1 MTGKARAWRAG
12 VAIWPRENTGR
23 EEIFMIR
30 MLMRGTALAAA
41 LTALNL
47 GTAAN
52 AQIAVS
58 ANDNKIALVDG
69 ANTVPANP
77 PPDTV
82 TILDIG
88 VSPPKVLGELQA
100 PSSVVGVPQS
110 VAVSKDETFAI
121 VTSAMKV
128 DAADPKKTAP
138 DDRVSVIDLKANPP
152 AVTQTLQAG
161 AGVTGVSI
169 SPSGTLAITANRAE
183 GTLSLF
189 TISGKTL
196 SPAGK
201 IDLGNKASGPSHVA
215 FLPDGKSAIVTRD
228 GDHRVSILS
237 IDGNKVEDTKKFM
250 VGGFRP
256 YSLVVSPKGDV
267 AVFGNQGGGQG
278 DSDQINV
285 VDLKSNPPRVVEAI
299 SVGQTPEGVSMAPDG
314 SHVAVI
320 LHNGSPR
327 KNNHPAYNDHGL
339 MRIFKV
345 DGTKLTLV
353 TTTKIGT
360 WAQGSVWSRDG
371 KTIVVQATHEK
382 ELQVFSFDGKEAK
395 LTGAVKTNG
404 GGVGMRTSM
413 Q

>member
-1 MTGKARAWRAG
+1 
-12 VAIWPRENTGR
+12 
-23 EEIFMIR
+23 MIR
-30 MLMRGTALAAA
+30 DFMRGTALASA
-41 LTALNL
+41 LIALPFL
-47 GTAAN
+47 CTSAS
-52 AQIAVS
+52 AQLAVS
-58 ANDNKIALVDG
+58 ANDNKIALVNG
-69 ANTVPANP
+69 VNTVPANP
-77 PPDTV
+77 APDTV

-88 VSPPKVLGELQA
+88 VSPPKVLGEVQA

-110 VAVSKDETFAI
+110 VAVAKDESFAL
-121 VTSAMKV
+121 VTAAMKV
-128 DAADPKKTAP
+128 DPADPKKTAP
-138 DDRVSVIDLKANPP
+138 DDKLSVIDLKANPP
-152 AVTQTLQAG
+152 AVIATLQAG
-161 AGVTGVSI
+161 PGATGVSI
-169 SPSGTLAITANRAE
+169 NPAGTLAITANRSE
-183 GTLSLF
+183 GTLSVF

-196 SPAGK
+196 TPAGK

-256 YSLVVSPKGDV
+256 YSLVISPKGDV

-285 VDLKSNPPRVVEAI
+285 VDLKSNPPRIVEAI
-299 SVGQTPEGVSMAPDG
+299 TVGQTPEGVSMAPDG
-314 SHVAVI
+314 SHLAVI

-327 KNNHPAYNDHGL
+327 NKNHPAYNDHGL

-353 TTTKIGT
+353 TTAKIGT
-360 WAQGSVWSRDG
+360 WAQGSVWSNDG
-371 KTIVVQATHEK
+371 KTIIVQATHEK

-395 LTGAVKTNG
+395 LTGSIKTNG
-404 GGVGMRTSM
+404 SGVGMRTSM

>member
-1 MTGKARAWRAG
+1 
-12 VAIWPRENTGR
+12 
-23 EEIFMIR
+23 MIR
-30 MLMRGTALAAA
+30 ILLRGTALVA
-41 LTALNL
+41 LTLL
-47 GTAAN
+47 FLTPTAS

-77 PPDTV
+77 PADTV

-100 PSSVVGVPQS
+100 PNSVVGVPQS
-110 VAVSKDETFAI
+110 VAVSKDESFAL
-121 VTSAMKV
+121 VTAAMKV
-128 DAADPKKTAP
+128 DPGDPKKTAP
-138 DDRVSVIDLKANPP
+138 DDKVSVIDLKASPP
-152 AVTQTLQAG
+152 AVIATLQAG
-161 AGVTGVSI
+161 AGVTGISI
-169 SPSGTLAITANRAE
+169 NPAGTLAIAANRNE
-183 GTLSLF
+183 GTLSVF

-196 SPAGK
+196 TPAAK
-201 IDLGNKASGPSHVA
+201 IDLGNKNSGPSHVA
-215 FLPDGKSAIVTRD
+215 FLPDGKSALVTRD
-228 GDHRVSILS
+228 GDHRVSILA
-237 IDGNKVEDTKKFM
+237 IDGSKVEDTKKFM

-256 YSLVVSPKGDV
+256 YSMVIGPKGDV

-278 DSDQINV
+278 DLDQINV
-285 VDLKSNPPRVVEAI
+285 VDLKSNPPRVVDAI
-299 SVGQTPEGVSMAPDG
+299 TVGQTPEGVSMAPDG

-327 KNNHPAYNDHGL
+327 NKNHPAYNDHGL

-353 TTTKIGT
+353 TSAKIGT
-360 WAQGSVWSRDG
+360 WAQGSVWSNDG

-395 LTGAVKTNG
+395 LTGSIKTNG
-404 GGVGMRTSM
+404 GGVGMRTTM

>member
-1 MTGKARAWRAG
+1 
-12 VAIWPRENTGR
+12 
-23 EEIFMIR
+23 MIR
-30 MLMRGTALAAA
+30 MLMRGTALASA
-41 LTALNL
+41 LTLPFFCS
-47 GTAAN
+47 AAN

-88 VSPPKVLGELQA
+88 VSPPKVLGEVQA

-110 VAVSKDETFAI
+110 VAVSKDEILRAGDLRHEGRSRRPEEDHAGR
-121 VTSAMKV
+121 SALG
-128 DAADPKKTAP
+128 DRPQGQSAGRHAD
-138 DDRVSVIDLKANPP
+138 L
-152 AVTQTLQAG
+152 AG
-161 AGVTGVSI
+161 RPGVTGVSI
-169 SPSGTLAITANRAE
+169 NPAGTLALTANRNE
-183 GTLSLF
+183 GTVSIF

-196 SPAGK
+196 TPAGK
-201 IDLGNKASGPSHVA
+201 VDFGNKTSGPSHVA
-215 FLPDGKSAIVTRD
+215 FLPDGKTALVTRD

-237 IDGNKVEDTKKFM
+237 IDGNKVRTPRSSWSAAS
-250 VGGFRP
+250 GP
-256 YSLVVSPKGDV
+256 TASSISPKGDV

-285 VDLKSNPPRVVEAI
+285 VDLKTNPPRIVEAI

-327 KNNHPAYNDHGL
+327 KKNHPAYNDHGL

-345 DGTKLTLV
+345 DGTKLTQV

-360 WAQGSVWSRDG
+360 WAQGSVWSKDG

-395 LTGAVKTNG
+395 LTGSIKTNG
-404 GGVGMRTSM
+404 GGVGMRTSL

>member
-1 MTGKARAWRAG
+1 
-12 VAIWPRENTGR
+12 
-23 EEIFMIR
+23 MIR
-30 MLMRGTALAAA
+30 TLMRGTALALALPLFAA
-41 LTALNL
+41 SAD
-47 GTAAN
+47 

-58 ANDNKIALVDG
+58 ANDNKIALIDG
-69 ANTVPANP
+69 VNTVPANP

-88 VSPPKVLGELQA
+88 VSPPKVLAELQA

-110 VAVSKDETFAI
+110 VAVSKDETFAL

-128 DAADPKKTAP
+128 DPADPKKTAP
-138 DDRVSVIDLKANPP
+138 DDRLSVIDLKANPP
-152 AVTQTLQAG
+152 VVSATLQAG

-169 SPSGTLAITANRAE
+169 NPAGTLAIAANRSE

-196 SPAGK
+196 TPAGK
-201 IDLGNKASGPSHVA
+201 IDFGNKNSGPSHVA
-215 FLPDGKSAIVTRD
+215 FLPDGKSALVTRD

-237 IDGNKVEDTKKFM
+237 IDGTKVEDTKKFM

-285 VDLKSNPPRVVEAI
+285 VDLRTNPPRVVDAI
-299 SVGQTPEGVSMAPDG
+299 SVGQTPEGVSMSPDG

-320 LHNGSPR
+320 LHNGATRP
-327 KNNHPAYNDHGL
+327 KNHPAYIDHGL

-345 DGTKLTLV
+345 EGTKLTQV
-353 TTTKIGT
+353 TSTKIGT
-360 WAQGSVWSRDG
+360 WAQGSVWSKDG

-395 LTGAVKTNG
+395 LTGAIKTNG

>member
-1 MTGKARAWRAG
+1 
-12 VAIWPRENTGR
+12 
-23 EEIFMIR
+23 MIR
-30 MLMRGTALAAA
+30 EFMRGTALASA
-41 LTALNL
+41 LALPFL
-47 GTAAN
+47 CSGAN

-88 VSPPKVLGELQA
+88 VSPPKVLGEVQA

-110 VAVSKDETFAI
+110 VAVSKDESFAI

-128 DAADPKKTAP
+128 DPADPKKTTP

-169 SPSGTLAITANRAE
+169 NPAGTLALTANRND
-183 GTLSLF
+183 GSVSIF
-189 TISGKTL
+189 TIAGKTL
-196 SPAGK
+196 TPAGK
-201 IDLGNKASGPSHVA
+201 VDFGNKVSGPSHVA

-228 GDHRVSILS
+228 GDHRISILS
-237 IDGNKVEDTKKFM
+237 IDGNTVTDTKKFM

-285 VDLKSNPPRVVEAI
+285 INLKSNPPRVVEAI
-299 SVGQTPEGVSMAPDG
+299 TVGQTPEGVSMAPDG

-327 KNNHPAYNDHGL
+327 KKDHPNYNDHGL
-339 MRIFKV
+339 MKIFKV
-345 DGTKLTLV
+345 NGTKLTLV
-353 TTTKIGT
+353 ATSKIGT

-371 KTIVVQATHEK
+371 KRIVVQATHEK
-382 ELQVFSFDGKEAK
+382 LLQVFSFDGKTAK
-395 LTGAVKTNG
+395 LTSSIKTNG
-404 GGVGMRTSM
+404 GGVGMRTSF

>member
-1 MTGKARAWRAG
+1 
-12 VAIWPRENTGR
+12 
-23 EEIFMIR
+23 MIR
-30 MLMRGTALAAA
+30 NLMRGTALASALALPLFSSAA
-41 LTALNL
+41 T
-47 GTAAN
+47 

-69 ANTVPANP
+69 QNTVPANP

-82 TILDIG
+82 TVLDIG

-110 VAVSKDETFAI
+110 VAVSKDESFAI

-128 DAADPKKTAP
+128 DPADPKKTAP
-138 DDRVSVIDLKANPP
+138 DDRISVIDLKANPP

-161 AGVTGVSI
+161 PGVTGVSI
-169 SPSGTLAITANRAE
+169 SPSGTLALTANRND
-183 GTLSLF
+183 GSVSIF

-196 SPAGK
+196 TAAGK
-201 IDLGNKASGPSHVA
+201 LDLGNKNSGPSHVA
-215 FLPDGKSAIVTRD
+215 FLPDGKSAILTRD
-228 GDHRVSILS
+228 GDHRVSILA
-237 IDGNKVEDTKKFM
+237 IDGNTVTDTKRFM

-285 VDLKSNPPRVVEAI
+285 VDLKTMRVTEAI

-327 KNNHPAYNDHGL
+327 KKDHPAYNDHGL

-360 WAQGSVWSRDG
+360 WAQGSVWSSDG

-382 ELQVFSFDGKEAK
+382 ELQVFAFDGKEAK
-395 LTGAVKTNG
+395 QTGSIKTNG
-404 GGVGMRTSM
+404 GGVGMRTSF

>member
-1 MTGKARAWRAG
+1 
-12 VAIWPRENTGR
+12 
-23 EEIFMIR
+23 MIR
-30 MLMRGTALAAA
+30 MLMRGTALAA
-41 LTALNL
+41 LTLPLLAV
-47 GTAAN
+47 AAN

-69 ANTVPANP
+69 VNVVPANP

-110 VAVSKDETFAI
+110 VAVSKDKSFAL

-128 DAADPKKTAP
+128 DPADPKKTVP
-138 DDRVSVIDLKANPP
+138 DDRLSVIDLKANPP
-152 AVTQTLQAG
+152 VVTATLQAG

-169 SPSGTLAITANRAE
+169 NPAGTLAITANRNE

-196 SPAGK
+196 TPAGK
-201 IDLGNKASGPSHVA
+201 VDFGNKASGPSHVA
-215 FLPDGKSAIVTRD
+215 FLPDGKSALVTRD
-228 GDHRVSILS
+228 GDHRISVLA
-237 IDGNKVEDTKKFM
+237 IDGTKVEDTKKFM

-256 YSLVVSPKGDV
+256 YSLVISPKGDV

-285 VDLKSNPPRVVEAI
+285 VDLKTNRVVDAI
-299 SVGQTPEGVSMAPDG
+299 SVGQTPEGVSMSPDG

-320 LHNGSPR
+320 LHNGATRP
-327 KNNHPAYNDHGL
+327 KNHPAYIDHGL

-345 DGTKLTLV
+345 DGTRLTQV
-353 TTTKIGT
+353 TSTKIGT
-360 WAQGSVWSRDG
+360 WAQGSVWSSDG

-395 LTGAVKTNG
+395 LTGAIKTNG

>member
-1 MTGKARAWRAG
+1 
-12 VAIWPRENTGR
+12 
-23 EEIFMIR
+23 MIR
-30 MLMRGTALAAA
+30 MLMRGTALAA
-41 LTALNL
+41 LTLPFL
-47 GTAAN
+47 TAAN

-69 ANTVPANP
+69 VNTVPANP

-82 TILDIG
+82 MVLDIG
-88 VSPPKVLGELQA
+88 VSPPKVLGEVQA
-100 PSSVVGVPQS
+100 PNSVVGVPQS
-110 VAVSKDETFAI
+110 VAVAKDESFAL

-128 DAADPKKTAP
+128 DPADPKKTAP
-138 DDRVSVIDLKANPP
+138 DDKLSVIDLKASPP

-161 AGVTGVSI
+161 LGATGVSI
-169 SPSGTLAITANRAE
+169 SPDGRIALVANRSE
-183 GTLSLF
+183 GTLSIF

-196 SPAGK
+196 TAAGK
-201 IDLGNKASGPSHVA
+201 LDFGKTSAPCHVA
-215 FLPDGKSAIVTRD
+215 FLPDGKSALMTRD

-237 IDGNKVEDTKKFM
+237 IDGTKVEDTKKFM

-285 VDLKSNPPRVVEAI
+285 VDLKTNRVVEAI
-299 SVGQTPEGVSMAPDG
+299 TVGQTPEGVSMAPDG
-314 SHVAVI
+314 SHIAVI
-320 LHNGSPR
+320 LHNGATRP
-327 KNNHPAYNDHGL
+327 KNHPAYIDHGL

-345 DGTKLTLV
+345 DGTKLTQV
-353 TTTKIGT
+353 TSTKIGT
-360 WAQGSVWSRDG
+360 WAQGSVWSKDG

-395 LTGAVKTNG
+395 LTGSIKTNG

>member
-1 MTGKARAWRAG
+1 MTR
-12 VAIWPRENTGR
+12 
-23 EEIFMIR
+23 FMR
-30 MLMRGTALAAA
+30 STALASA
-41 LTALNL
+41 LAVLPFL
-47 GTAAN
+47 CPAY

-69 ANTVPANP
+69 VNTVPANP

-82 TILDIG
+82 TILDLG

-110 VAVSKDETFAI
+110 VAVSKDELFAI

-128 DAADPKKTAP
+128 DPADPKKLVP

-169 SPSGTLAITANRAE
+169 NPAGTLAITANRND
-183 GTLSLF
+183 GSLSVF

-196 SPAGK
+196 TPSAK
-201 IDLGNKASGPSHVA
+201 IDLGNKNAGASHVA
-215 FLPDGKSAIVTRD
+215 FLPDGKSALVTRD

-237 IDGNKVEDTKKFM
+237 IDGTTVTDTKKYM

-299 SVGQTPEGVSMAPDG
+299 TVGQTPEGVSMAPDG

-327 KNNHPAYNDHGL
+327 PKNHPAYNDHGL

-345 DGTKLTLV
+345 DGLKLTLV
-353 TTTKIGT
+353 TTAKIGT
-360 WAQGSVWSRDG
+360 WAQGSVWSNDA

-395 LTGAVKTNG
+395 LTGSIKTNG
-404 GGVGMRTSM
+404 GGVGMRTSF